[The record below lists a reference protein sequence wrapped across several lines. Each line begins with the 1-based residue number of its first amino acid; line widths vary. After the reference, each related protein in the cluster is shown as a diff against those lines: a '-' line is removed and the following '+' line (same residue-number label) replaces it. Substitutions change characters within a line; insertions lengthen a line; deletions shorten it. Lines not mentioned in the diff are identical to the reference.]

1 MIKPKKYM
9 ESIHNQIKKI
19 ISKKRKGTIVFS
31 DDFKKIG
38 DGGTIRVSLFRL
50 CKEGFL
56 IRLAHGIFLYPKIDT
71 KYGLGIIYP
80 SILEIATEIA
90 EREKARLIPTGIYAM
105 NRLGLSTQ
113 VPAKVIF
120 LTDGAPRTIK
130 IGQKA
135 TIKFQK
141 TTAKN
146 LAFRGKITQLVCAAL
161 KEIGKD
167 NATVEQLKKIEQALS
182 LENKIN
188 MEHDAELAPEWIS
201 KIILKY
207 QNNV

>member
-1 MIKPKKYM
+1 M
-9 ESIHNQIKKI
+9 ESSHNQIKNI
-19 ISKKRKGTIVFS
+19 IVKKRKGAIVFTE
-31 DDFKKIG
+31 DFKKIG

-50 CKEGFL
+50 CKESVL
-56 IRLAHGIFLYPKIDT
+56 IRLANGIFLYPKID
-71 KYGLGIIYP
+71 KKFGLGIIYP
-80 SILEIATEIA
+80 SIFEIANEIA
-90 EREKARLIPTGIYAM
+90 KREKARLIPTGIYAM

-146 LAFRGKITQLVCAAL
+146 LALKGKITQLVCSAL
-161 KEIGKD
+161 KEIGRD
-167 NATVEQLKKIEQALS
+167 NVTDEQLQKIAQALL
-182 LENKIN
+182 LENNKII
-188 MEHDAELAPEWIS
+188 EHDAGLAPEWIS

-207 QNNV
+207 RHNE

>member
-1 MIKPKKYM
+1 M
-9 ESIHNQIKKI
+9 ESTHNQIKSI
-19 ISKKRKGTIVFS
+19 IKKKRKGAIFFA
-31 DDFKKIG
+31 DDFKKIA
-38 DGGTIRVSLFRL
+38 DGGTVRVSLFRL
-50 CKEGFL
+50 CKEGVL
-56 IRLAHGIFLYPKIDT
+56 IRLANGIFLYPKIDK

-80 SILEIATEIA
+80 SIFEIANEIA
-90 EREKARLIPTGIYAM
+90 KREKARLIPTGIYAM

-146 LAFRGKITQLVCAAL
+146 LAFKGKITQLVCAAL
-161 KEIGKD
+161 KEIGK
-167 NATVEQLKKIEQALS
+167 NNVTEEQMQKIEQALS
-182 LENKIN
+182 LETNKTIK
-188 MEHDAELAPEWIS
+188 HDAELVPEWIS

-207 QNNV
+207 RHNE

>member
-1 MIKPKKYM
+1 M
-9 ESIHNQIKKI
+9 ESVHNQIKNI
-19 ISKKRKGTIVFS
+19 VIKKRRGTIVFAE
-31 DDFKKIG
+31 DFKKIG
-38 DGGTIRVSLFRL
+38 DGGTIRISLFRL
-50 CKEGFL
+50 CKEGIL
-56 IRLAHGIFLYPKIDT
+56 IRLAYGIFLYPKID
-71 KYGLGIIYP
+71 KKFGLGIIYP
-80 SILEIATEIA
+80 SIFEIVNEIAK
-90 EREKARLIPTGIYAM
+90 REKARLIPTGVYAM

-130 IGQKA
+130 IGQNA

-146 LAFRGKITQLVCAAL
+146 LAFKGKITQLVCSAL

-167 NATVEQLKKIEQALS
+167 NITDEQLQKIKQALY
-182 LENKIN
+182 LENNKVI
-188 MEHDAELAPEWIS
+188 EHDAELTPEWIS

-207 QNNV
+207 KHDE

>member
-1 MIKPKKYM
+1 M
-9 ESIHNQIKKI
+9 ESIHNQVKNIVT
-19 ISKKRKGTIVFS
+19 KRHKGTIVFAE
-31 DDFKKIG
+31 DFKKIG

-50 CKEGFL
+50 CKEGVL
-56 IRLAHGIFLYPKIDT
+56 IRLANGIFLYSKID
-71 KYGLGIIYP
+71 KKFGLGVVYP
-80 SILEIATEIA
+80 SIFEIANEIA
-90 EREKARLIPTGIYAM
+90 KREKSRLIPTGIYAM

-130 IGQKA
+130 IGQNA

-141 TTAKN
+141 TTAKK
-146 LAFRGKITQLVCAAL
+146 LAFKGKITQLVCSAL

-167 NATVEQLKKIEQALS
+167 NVTEEQIQKIKQALS
-182 LENKIN
+182 LESNKII
-188 MEHDAELAPEWIS
+188 EHDSELAPEWIS

-207 QNNV
+207 RHAE

>member
-1 MIKPKKYM
+1 MK
-9 ESIHNQIKKI
+9 SSHNQIKSI
-19 ISKKRKGTIVFS
+19 ILKKRKGTIVFS
-31 DDFKKIG
+31 EDFKKIG

-50 CKEGFL
+50 CKEGIL
-56 IRLAHGIFLYPKIDT
+56 IRIANGIFLYPKID
-71 KYGLGIIYP
+71 KKFGLGVIYP
-80 SILEIATEIA
+80 SIFEIASEIA
-90 EREKARLIPTGIYAM
+90 KREKARLIPTGVYAM

-135 TIKFQK
+135 TIKFLK

-146 LAFRGKITQLVCAAL
+146 LAFKGKITQLVCFAL

-167 NATVEQLKKIEQALS
+167 NVTEEQLQKIKQALS
-182 LENKIN
+182 LENNKII
-188 MEHDAELAPEWIS
+188 EHDAELVPEWIS
-201 KIILKY
+201 KIILRFRH
-207 QNNV
+207 NE